1 MPQEL
6 ISDISKYMRTHV
18 EREKESNDTL
28 MRRHFNHKIF
38 LKIVLK
44 YYAKMNQIQCARVC
58 ERERKKGLFLS

>member
-6 ISDISKYMRTHV
+6 ISDISKYIRTHV
-18 EREKESNDTL
+18 VREKESNDTL
-28 MRRHFNHKIF
+28 IRRHFNRKIF
-38 LKIVLK
+38 FKIVLK